1 MTRQKKDGKRPG
13 VVIFYDWRKSLDI
26 LAAQEGEKAVGHL
39 LLALMEYAQYG
50 VIPQGLSLGQQ
61 VIFEIMRE
69 RTDDA
74 AEKYRKKCEANAVN
88 GALGGIA
95 KAENAK
101 AEQER
106 AAAERVYSPLDYV
119 PSVTRGNT
127 AIMAGN
133 YNRSIDTDDW
143 QVAIPKRNG
152 GLYALTRDKAM
163 VYQSQFP
170 SLDMHEQAMA
180 WAEYLNAAG
189 EKAWPTN
196 VDIAF
201 EEWCKRTLKGN

>member
-1 MTRQKKDGKRPG
+1 MARQKKDGKRPG
-13 VVIFYDWRKSLDI
+13 VIIYYDWLDALEVMAEQDGTQSVGNVI
-26 LAAQEGEKAVGHL
+26 LAL
-39 LLALMEYAQYG
+39 LNYAHYG
-50 VIPQGLSLGQQ
+50 VQPEGLTPTEQMLFS
-61 VIFEIMRE
+61 IFRE

-74 AEKYRKKCEANAVN
+74 AEKYRETCERNARN
-88 GALGGIA
+88 GQLGGLA
-95 KAENAK
+95 KAENAR

-106 AAAERVYSPLDYV
+106 AAAERVYSPLDFV

-143 QVAIPKRNG
+143 QVPIPKANG
-152 GLYALTRDKAM
+152 GLFALTRDKAM

-180 WAEYLNAAG
+180 WAECLNAAG

-196 VDIAF
+196 VDIGF
-201 EEWCKRTLKGN
+201 EQWCRKALKGN